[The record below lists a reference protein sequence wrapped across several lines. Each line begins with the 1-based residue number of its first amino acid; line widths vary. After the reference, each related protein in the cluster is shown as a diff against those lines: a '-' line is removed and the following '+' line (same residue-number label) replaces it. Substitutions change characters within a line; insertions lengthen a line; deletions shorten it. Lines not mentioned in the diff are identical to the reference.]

1 MENVNQAITDTAGVI
16 SRMSLISI
24 LYTIAALLACVIVK
38 KVLSGLFR
46 RALDHTHL
54 DSRLTAFIMKVIN
67 AVMWFIIVLIMCD
80 RLGINITSLVAL
92 FSVVGLAFSLAIQDS
107 LSNLAGGIMLLS
119 CRPFKIG
126 DYVEAGGQEG
136 TIRAIGVIYTQLTTV
151 DNRIIYVPNH
161 TISGGKIINYSSQP
175 TRRIE
180 IRIAASYDDPT
191 DKVKASIMSAI
202 KADGRLLPDPA
213 PMVAV
218 DKYGDSAIT
227 YVLRV
232 WAKNSDYWD
241 AYFALNERL
250 RSCFERDGVTMTYN
264 HLNVH
269 LTKD

>member
-1 MENVNQAITDTAGVI
+1 M
-16 SRMSLISI
+16 
-24 LYTIAALLACVIVK
+24 
-38 KVLSGLFR
+38 LSGLFR

-54 DSRLTAFIMKVIN
+54 DSRLTGFIMKVIN

-161 TISGGKIINYSSQP
+161 TISGGKIIN
-175 TRRIE
+175 
-180 IRIAASYDDPT
+180 
-191 DKVKASIMSAI
+191 
-202 KADGRLLPDPA
+202 
-213 PMVAV
+213 
-218 DKYGDSAIT
+218 
-227 YVLRV
+227 
-232 WAKNSDYWD
+232 
-241 AYFALNERL
+241 
-250 RSCFERDGVTMTYN
+250 
-264 HLNVH
+264 
-269 LTKD
+269 